1 MERENMRVIVS
12 KRMMREGLL
21 RCLESKNIDEI
32 SISELC
38 REAQVNR
45 ATFYNHYQFP
55 KDILVEIGWEH
66 AKEIKKIFDAN
77 KKLPVKE
84 RLTGCFT
91 YVFENR
97 QAFNTLFSANADREV
112 MDAAEDIF
120 KWLWNKNFDFGTRL
134 GLKDDVEKELAASV
148 FGWAGYFLI
157 RKWLTEDIKKTP
169 EEITELFI
177 KLSGRDVYK

>member
-1 MERENMRVIVS
+1 MRVIVS

-45 ATFYNHYQFP
+45 ATFYNHYQIP
-55 KDILVEIGWEH
+55 KDILGEISWEH
-66 AKEIKKIFDAN
+66 AKEIKRIFDAN
-77 KKLPVKE
+77 KRLPVKE
-84 RLTGCFT
+84 RMIGCFA
-91 YVFENR
+91 YLYENK
-97 QAFNTLFSANADREV
+97 QTVNILFSANADRKL
-112 MDAAEDIF
+112 MDVSEDIF
-120 KWLWNKNFDFGTRL
+120 TWFWNKNFDLGTRL

-169 EEITELFI
+169 KEITELFI